1 MEVIEKILNALC
13 KIAGIFA
20 AILLAI
26 MTCLVFANVVT
37 RYVIHYAIPWSE
49 EISRFLQVWI
59 VFIGAALV
67 YKEDAH
73 MGLDILVN
81 VLPKQVRRVLAI
93 VVDFGILYVS
103 WLMFQGGMTLTKSQL
118 TWHAPAS
125 GISYSWLY
133 VVIVISQALM
143 LIFCVTKIF
152 YHVVSLIKNEDYPK
166 KKEDAA
172 V

>member
-1 MEVIEKILNALC
+1 MEKVLNAIC
-13 KIAGIFA
+13 KVAGVFA

-26 MTCLVFANVVT
+26 MTCLVFANVLT

-59 VFIGAALV
+59 VFIGGALV
-67 YKEDAH
+67 YKEDGH

-81 VLPKQVRRVLAI
+81 VLPKQVRRILAL
-93 VVDFGILYVS
+93 VVDFGVLYVS
-103 WLMFQGGMTLTKSQL
+103 VMMCKGGWKLTKSQMN
-118 TWHAPAS
+118 WYAPAS

-133 VVIVISQALM
+133 GVIVISQAM
-143 LIFCVTKIF
+143 MIIFCATKIY
-152 YHVVSLIKNEDYPK
+152 YHVMSLVKNEDYPK